1 MDLLGRFGPA
11 VLPTPSADPA
21 TTPATS
27 ASTADPAAPTPVGLE
42 DALAYVRGLALG
54 HYENFSVLSRL
65 VPEDLRDDFAA
76 VYAFC
81 RWADDLGDE
90 TGPGDAARERSRTLL
105 AWWRDQTRAC
115 WDGRAAHPVMV
126 ALRRS
131 VERHHLPIT
140 PFLDLID
147 AFEQDQRVTRYD
159 TWDQLLD
166 YCRRSANPVGRIV
179 LHLGGY
185 PDRDDNA
192 QRLAMSDSTC
202 TALQLTNF
210 WQDVRRDLIERDRV
224 YLPSAETGL
233 SADTL
238 RDWLHRGDDPAARV
252 PFILALRPLV
262 ERTRRLFDHGAPLPD
277 TLDARIAPV
286 VRLFGAGGR
295 AVLAGVERAGCA
307 TLWTRPRLSKFT
319 KAGLVARAWLA
330 ANLTSPRRAA
340 RGAPA

>member
-166 YCRRSANPVGRIV
+166 YCRRSANPVG
-179 LHLGGY
+179 
-185 PDRDDNA
+185 
-192 QRLAMSDSTC
+192 
-202 TALQLTNF
+202 
-210 WQDVRRDLIERDRV
+210 
-224 YLPSAETGL
+224 
-233 SADTL
+233 
-238 RDWLHRGDDPAARV
+238 
-252 PFILALRPLV
+252 
-262 ERTRRLFDHGAPLPD
+262 
-277 TLDARIAPV
+277 
-286 VRLFGAGGR
+286 
-295 AVLAGVERAGCA
+295 
-307 TLWTRPRLSKFT
+307 
-319 KAGLVARAWLA
+319 
-330 ANLTSPRRAA
+330 
-340 RGAPA
+340 